1 MATLTANGLRTP
13 LRGHQEIAVD
23 SCVTSFA
30 QGTPRVTV
38 TMATGTGKTLVG
50 LNTVQETAP
59 HGSALVVMPTLKL
72 LEQTAAVWHKEGRRG
87 LYLGVCSLPAPEEP
101 DLRGVLTMVHT
112 AEELAAQVS
121 WAVLS
126 E

>member
-23 SCVTSFA
+23 SCVASFS

-38 TMATGTGKTLVG
+38 TMATGSGKTLVG

-59 HGSALVVMPTLKL
+59 QGRALVVMPSLRL
-72 LEQTAAVWHKEGRRG
+72 LEQTAAVWHKEGRGG
-87 LYLGVCSLPAPEEP
+87 LYLGLCHLPRPEDP
-101 DLRGVLTMVHT
+101 ALRGVLTMVVR
-112 AEELAAQVS
+112 AQ
-121 WAVLS
+121 
-126 E
+126 